1 VDASSGGSAEIRKSS
16 PLFGGPGINQPSP
29 VVDLMATTA
38 DVSAAFHQLSPV
50 TTSGLAAN
58 GSTFDPSSFLSAPM
72 KNWVAIPSHALTI
85 ACQWR

>member
-16 PLFGGPGINQPSP
+16 PLFGGPGICQPSP
-29 VVDLMATTA
+29 VVDLM
-38 DVSAAFHQLSPV
+38 V
-50 TTSGLAAN
+50 AAN